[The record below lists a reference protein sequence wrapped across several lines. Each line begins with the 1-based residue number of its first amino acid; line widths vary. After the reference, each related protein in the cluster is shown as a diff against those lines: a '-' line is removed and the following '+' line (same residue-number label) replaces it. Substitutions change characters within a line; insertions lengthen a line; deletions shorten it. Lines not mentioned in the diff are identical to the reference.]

1 MHVGA
6 TDVRNGWQ
14 AGPMASRELFR
25 HRRSGVLTA
34 GVAAA
39 AFIVVSACGSG
50 TANPDSAAPP
60 SATSPSVTAGPTS
73 ATPTGAIV
81 APPLTS
87 PPATPSVTAESTT
100 PPVITPGTT
109 PEPPPATTATP
120 VPLPTPEPAT
130 SRTTPAPVTSTPAPA
145 VQGDGGGRTVVLDP
159 GHNGAN
165 GRNPSIINA
174 EVDAGFG
181 QRKACNTTGTST
193 DDGYA
198 EHTFT
203 WAVTNR
209 VADLLR
215 ASGVEVVLTRSSD
228 DGVGPCV
235 NERARIGNESG
246 ADAVVSI
253 HGDGSAA
260 GDRGFYAMTSER
272 LPAGEKVGSASRS
285 LAAAVRDGLVAAG
298 AEPSNYL
305 GSDGLWERDDLA
317 GLNLSQVPTTML
329 ELGNMRDSEDAA
341 FMTSDAGQDL
351 LAAGI
356 AQGILDYLAA
366 G

>member
-1 MHVGA
+1 M
-6 TDVRNGWQ
+6 DVRKTVGRQ
-14 AGPMASRELFR
+14 VSGGMRA
-25 HRRSGVLTA
+25 RR
-34 GVAAA
+34 AAA
-39 AFIVVSACGSG
+39 ALGALVLVTGCG
-50 TANPDSAAPP
+50 
-60 SATSPSVTAGPTS
+60 AGS
-73 ATPTGAIV
+73 ATPQSGPSVPPGTTVSTTSSTPTPSPTGVV
-81 APPLTS
+81 APPL
-87 PPATPSVTAESTT
+87 ATTAETTAETGPAATST
-100 PPVITPGTT
+100 PVEPTPG
-109 PEPPPATTATP
+109 PAATESPVTSATP
-120 VPLPTPEPAT
+120 VPLPSPEPEPEPEPTTT
-130 SRTTPAPVTSTPAPA
+130 SPTTTSTTPVPA
-145 VQGDGGGRTVVLDP
+145 VQGDGAGRTVVIDP

-165 GRNPSIINA
+165 GENPSIINA

-193 DDGYA
+193 NDGYA
-198 EHTFT
+198 EHRFT
-203 WAVTNR
+203 WAVAER
-209 VADLLR
+209 VTALLE
-215 ASGVEVVLTRSSD
+215 AQGVEVVLTRDSD

-272 LPAGEKVGSASRS
+272 LPAGEEIGAASRT
-285 LAAAVRDGLVAAG
+285 LATAVRDGLVAAG

-305 GSDGLWERDDLA
+305 GADGLWERDDLA

-329 ELGNMRDSEDAA
+329 ELGNMRDGEDAA
-341 FMTSDAGQDL
+341 FMRSDAGQDL

-356 AQGILDYLAA
+356 AQGVLDYLAA